1 MNNMRNKIHWTVI
14 SLFVVILSV
23 CLFAFIGQK
32 TSADE
37 AVSEPFEPLPEGRT
51 LVTPPNESVLLGSQI
66 GMIVRGQFDELYL
79 DDEEISFSKRIQSKS
94 ASFAVLNVS
103 PGRHYVYM
111 SAKDGREEEFEFVVA
126 VNENEHNG
134 PRSWKR
140 FYQHQFERVS
150 NPCANCHLVQK
161 AGDKVE
167 VGHWKSVQESCAKCH
182 VEQKRLKL
190 EEFHKDV
197 KSKGW
202 DDSNWIESC
211 TDCHYVH
218 QGETRM
224 LLREKQIKGSSD
236 KLAPVR

>member
-1 MNNMRNKIHWTVI
+1 MNTRYKIRLTVI
-14 SLFVVILSV
+14 SFAAVALSA
-23 CLFAFIGQK
+23 CLFAFCMQK

-37 AVSEPFEPLPEGRT
+37 AAAEPFEPLPAGKT

-79 DDEEISFSKRIQSKS
+79 DDEEISFSKHVQSKA

-111 SAKDGREEEFEFVVA
+111 SANDGREEEFEFVVA
-126 VNENEHNG
+126 VNEKEHNG

-140 FYQHQFERVS
+140 FYQHQFEHVA
-150 NPCANCHLVQK
+150 NPCAKCHQVRK
-161 AGDKVE
+161 DGDKVE

-182 VEQKRLKL
+182 VEQKRVKL
-190 EEFHKDV
+190 EGFHQDL

-224 LLREKQIKGSSD
+224 LLREKRIECK
-236 KLAPVR
+236 